1 MSPEKL
7 SPENSADHSPDTLHK
22 LVYMANQIGK
32 FFASQGEDQA
42 VAGTL
47 DHLKKFWDPRMRAQI
62 VTPIVRDGRVV
73 AIVSLHQL
81 GRTRRWSEDEI
92 AAASETARKVSE
104 LL

>member
-1 MSPEKL
+1 MSPEKV
-7 SPENSADHSPDTLHK
+7 SPEKSSPEKSREHTPDTVHK

-62 VTPIVRDGRVV
+62 LAHLDAGGAGLDPKVRAAVE
-73 AIVSLHQL
+73 QL
-81 GRTRRWSEDEI
+81 RQG
-92 AAASETARKVSE
+92 AS
-104 LL
+104 

>member
-1 MSPEKL
+1 MSPDKT
-7 SPENSADHSPDTLHK
+7 ADHSPDTLHK

-62 VTPIVRDGRVV
+62 VKHLDTGGAGLDPKVRAAVE
-73 AIVSLHQL
+73 QL
-81 GRTRRWSEDEI
+81 KQG
-92 AAASETARKVSE
+92 AS
-104 LL
+104 

>member
-1 MSPEKL
+1 MSLEKN
-7 SPENSADHSPDTLHK
+7 PDHSPDTLHK

-62 VTPIVRDGRVV
+62 VQHLDAGGAGLDPKVRAAVEQLRQG
-73 AIVSLHQL
+73 VS
-81 GRTRRWSEDEI
+81 
-92 AAASETARKVSE
+92 
-104 LL
+104 